1 MPLTNTAIRNAKPKP
16 KPYKLN
22 DGEGLYVL
30 VHPNG
35 SCYWRFKYS
44 FLGKEKLLALGV
56 YPDVS
61 LADARDRRSEARK
74 AVAAGID
81 PGEAKKTAKR
91 LAILNNQTTYEAVAR
106 EWHEQR
112 KHTWTPGY
120 AASALVRLE
129 HHMFPKLGSR
139 PIADIDPV
147 ELLSVLRII
156 EKSGALDMALR
167 CMQLTGQIFSYAVA
181 TGRAKR
187 NPVTDL
193 RGALKP
199 PVRKHMAY
207 IKANELPEY
216 LQKLEAYDGH
226 VQTKLGLK
234 FLLLTFVRTI
244 ELRGAEWTEINF
256 DKAEWRIPDERMKMR
271 DPHIVPLSTQ
281 AIAVLRELQTH
292 NTNGP
297 KS

>member
-1 MPLTNTAIRNAKPKP
+1 
-16 KPYKLN
+16 
-22 DGEGLYVL
+22 
-30 VHPNG
+30 
-35 SCYWRFKYS
+35 
-44 FLGKEKLLALGV
+44 
-56 YPDVS
+56 
-61 LADARDRRSEARK
+61 
-74 AVAAGID
+74 
-81 PGEAKKTAKR
+81 
-91 LAILNNQTTYEAVAR
+91 
-106 EWHEQR
+106 
-112 KHTWTPGY
+112 
-120 AASALVRLE
+120 
-129 HHMFPKLGSR
+129 MFPKLGSR